1 MSLHGCTTVQNQRK
15 WVLLTFAYTTAT
27 TSQPLVS
34 LLFTELQK
42 LLYQNRLLHSF
53 VVVVVVITVAYTET
67 QHQLL
72 LLLVIPAKKSEAPT
86 SLLWNLLSLTS
97 LSLTKLLGY
106 YFIFFITFQIL
117 PCFPLLGFNCCCC
130 RSWVMR
136 ESGSM
141 SIL

>member
-1 MSLHGCTTVQNQRK
+1 MSLHGCTAVQNQRK

-53 VVVVVVITVAYTET
+53 VVVVIITVAYTET